1 MNAKTIFI
9 CLAILAV
16 LTCSVQS
23 ITMGKHHKSQS
34 HKARVF
40 AESFSHKLMSAHF
53 QADGP
58 QIPDDVIQDF
68 MAFVMGDKEIMD
80 SIMNGKPLSSGAAKK
95 VQNFFIN
102 NKSFNDAMVKGFDQ
116 DPSFPQCY
124 KDLNQGQKRKF
135 ITILIQQMD
144 FEKLLNGDD
153 SQPTDEDVK
162 RIKSAIDADKDLGP
176 KVSKCLEGHIE
187 LPSVA

>member
-1 MNAKTIFI
+1 MNTKTLFI
-9 CLAILAV
+9 CLTILAI
-16 LTCSVQS
+16 LTCSAQS
-23 ITMGKHHKSQS
+23 IVMGKHHKSQS

-40 AESFSHKLMSAHF
+40 ANSFSHKVMAYHF
-53 QADGP
+53 QGAAGP
-58 QIPDDVIQDF
+58 EIPDDVISDF
-68 MAFVMGDKEIMD
+68 MAFVMGDQEIMD
-80 SIMNGKPLSSGAAKK
+80 SIMNGKPLSQGAAKK

-153 SQPTDEDVK
+153 S
-162 RIKSAIDADKDLGP
+162 
-176 KVSKCLEGHIE
+176 
-187 LPSVA
+187 